1 MEPRTWQLAAVG
13 LGLGALAGCASSN
26 GPNLPPCAGPV
37 TLAATSALEPSFAWT
52 PNCLVDQLTL
62 EEDIAPS
69 AGGPQPRW
77 AMRSRVTGHGIP
89 GPLRY
94 GDVPASMEELLS
106 PATLVAG
113 REYSARVF
121 AGTVVVGQAVFR
133 P

>member
-1 MEPRTWQLAAVG
+1 
-13 LGLGALAGCASSN
+13 
-26 GPNLPPCAGPV
+26 
-37 TLAATSALEPSFAWT
+37 
-52 PNCLVDQLTL
+52 
-62 EEDIAPS
+62 
-69 AGGPQPRW
+69 
-77 AMRSRVTGHGIP
+77 MRSRVTGHGIP